1 LKLVADEGVDRQV
14 VERLREAG
22 HTVWYL
28 AEMDP
33 GTGDKEV
40 LGLANRE
47 GAVLITA
54 DKDFGEMVYRQHLV
68 HPGVILIRLSG
79 LSSAAKA
86 QLVAEAIKA
95 HSREFTHSFAVITHS
110 AIRIRH
116 HEA

>member
-1 LKLVADEGVDRQV
+1 LKFVADEGVDSQV
-14 VERLREAG
+14 IERLRDTG

-33 GTGDKEV
+33 GTADKEV

-68 HPGVILIRLSG
+68 HPGVILLRLAG
-79 LSSAAKA
+79 LSPAAKA
-86 QLVAEAIKA
+86 KLVIDAINA
-95 HSREFTHSFAVITHS
+95 HSREFTQSFAVITHS